1 MKVKSIVNPEFYIQR
16 KYPSQIRTFADKGK
30 VRQCVVSRAAM
41 KELPKK
47 FLLNKGNRRKLRITR
62 MRKEQQ
68 KSM

>member
-1 MKVKSIVNPEFYIQR
+1 MKIKSIVNPEFCIQR
-16 KYPSQIRTFADKGK
+16 EYPSQIRTFADKGK

-47 FLLNKGNRRKLRITR
+47 FLLSRENRGKLRITG